1 METLLLGLNEI
12 GHFNVLMAIVLGAL
26 IGVTI
31 GSIPGL
37 EPAGVMA
44 ILLPLSFSMEPLA
57 GVSLLLG
64 VYGGAWYGGAIPAIL
79 MNTPGTPVAVL
90 TTYDGYPMAKRG
102 EGRRALSIAY
112 TSSFVGGIISVCS
125 LVLLAPILSQVARMF
140 GSAEFAML
148 AALGMIFVV
157 LAHRN
162 HVVEAAMM
170 LGFGIFLGTIGL
182 DRSYSVQVFT
192 FDQNWLLGGIP
203 LVPAVIGL
211 FAMSQAFVLL
221 SQRGNDAQKTV
232 LEGGGMFAGF
242 AELIRYKTTV
252 IRSAALG
259 VVMGLLPGVGE
270 FGSQFFSYTLAQ
282 KFSKT
287 PELFGKGAP
296 EGVIASET
304 SNNAVTAS
312 VMVPLLA
319 FGIPTDAL
327 MAMLLAVFMVHNYIP
342 GPTLFVERPE
352 FISGLYLSLFLMNTV
367 VFLYL
372 TFATRWIVNL
382 TRIRGRFIGAFILV
396 LGFIGSYSQNY
407 RFSDAMIALGF
418 AIFGYM
424 LRRANIPAV
433 PIILGLVLGPVFL
446 TRFRQAM
453 GVANGDMSIF
463 LSRPI
468 SLTLLLL
475 IVASMGFYLW
485 SLLRKRGRDEAAA
498 LATKGESAST
508 R

>member
-1 METLLLGLNEI
+1 MDAILLGLNEVASLDVI
-12 GHFNVLMAIVLGAL
+12 MAIVIGAL

-44 ILLPLSFSMEPLA
+44 ILLPMTFAMEPLP

-90 TTYDGYPMAKRG
+90 TTYDGYPMAQRG
-102 EGRRALSIAY
+102 EARRALSIAY
-112 TSSFVGGIISVCS
+112 TSSFVGGLISVFS
-125 LVLLAPILSQVARMF
+125 LVMLAPTLSQIARKF

-148 AALGMIFVV
+148 AALGMIFVA
-157 LAHRN
+157 LAHRR

-170 LGFGIFLGTIGL
+170 MGLGIFLGTIGL
-182 DRSYSVQVFT
+182 DLSYSTQVYT
-192 FDQNWLLGGIP
+192 FGQSWLLSGIP

-211 FAMSQAFVLL
+211 FAMSQAFILL
-221 SQRGNDAQKTV
+221 SQRGNDAKETTLSGSGIFSGV
-232 LEGGGMFAGF
+232 LD
-242 AELIRYKTTV
+242 LLKHKITV

-287 PELFGKGAP
+287 PEKFGEGAP
-296 EGVIASET
+296 EGLIASET

-319 FGIPTDAL
+319 FGIPADAL

-352 FISGLYLSLFLMNTV
+352 FISGLYVSLLLMNVV
-367 VFLYL
+367 VFTYL
-372 TFATRWIVNL
+372 TFATKWIVNL

-407 RFSDAMIALGF
+407 QFSDCLIALGF
-418 AIFGYM
+418 AIFGYV
-424 LRRANIPAV
+424 LKRNEIPAV
-433 PIILGLVLGPVFL
+433 PIILGLVLGPLFL
-446 TRFRQAM
+446 TRTQQAL
-453 GVANGDMSIF
+453 GTAGGDLTVF
-463 LSRPI
+463 LQRPV
-468 SLTLLLL
+468 SLTLFIM
-475 IVASMGFYLW
+475 IVLSISVFAW
-485 SLLRKRGRDEAAA
+485 SQIRQSKA
-498 LATKGESAST
+498 
-508 R
+508 

>member
-12 GHFNVLMAIVLGAL
+12 GHANVLLAILLGAL

-44 ILLPLSFSMEPLA
+44 ILLPLTFSMEPLA

-90 TTYDGYPMAKRG
+90 TTYDGYPMAQRG
-102 EGRRALSIAY
+102 EGRKALAIAY
-112 TSSFVGGIISVCS
+112 CSSFVGGIISVLS
-125 LVLLAPILSQVARMF
+125 LVLLAPTLSQVARLF

-157 LAHRN
+157 LAHRK

-170 LGFGIFLGTIGL
+170 LGFGMFLGTIGI
-182 DRSYSVQVFT
+182 DRSFSTQVYT
-192 FDQNWLLGGIP
+192 FGQVWLLNGIP

-221 SQRGNDAQKTV
+221 AQRGNDASVTR
-232 LEGGGMFAGF
+232 LESGGMASGF
-242 AELIRYKTTV
+242 AALLRNKMTV
-252 IRSAALG
+252 ARSSVLG

-282 KFSKT
+282 KFSKN
-287 PELFGKGAP
+287 PDEFGKGA
-296 EGVIASET
+296 EAGIIASET

-312 VMVPLLA
+312 VMIPLLA
-319 FGIPTDAL
+319 FGIPSDAL

-342 GPTLFVERPE
+342 GPTLFTERPE
-352 FISGLYLSLFLMNTV
+352 FISGLYLSLFLMNIF
-367 VFLYL
+367 VFVYL
-372 TFATRWIVNL
+372 LLATRWIVNL
-382 TRIRGRFIGAFILV
+382 TRIRGRFIGAVILV
-396 LGFIGSYSQNY
+396 LGFVGAYSQNY
-407 RFSDAMIALGF
+407 QFSDALIALGF
-418 AIFGYM
+418 AVFGYI
-424 LRRANIPAV
+424 LRRNDIPTV

-446 TRFRQAM
+446 NRCRQAL
-453 GVANGDMSIF
+453 GVADGNLSIF
-463 LSRPI
+463 IDRPVSLVLLS
-468 SLTLLLL
+468 L
-475 IVASMGFYLW
+475 IVVSISVFVIGQWREKPGKSDNAM
-485 SLLRKRGRDEAAA
+485 A
-498 LATKGESAST
+498 
-508 R
+508 

>member
-1 METLLLGLNEI
+1 METLLLGLSEI
-12 GHFNVLMAIVLGAL
+12 GHLNVLMAILFGAL

-44 ILLPLSFSMEPLA
+44 ILLPISFAMEPLA

-90 TTYDGYPMAKRG
+90 TTYDGYPMAQRG
-102 EGRRALSIAY
+102 EGMRALSTAY
-112 TSSFVGGIISVCS
+112 TSSFVGGLISVCS
-125 LVLLAPILSQVARMF
+125 LVLLAPTLAQIARLF

-162 HVVEAAMM
+162 QVVEAAMM
-170 LGFGIFLGTIGL
+170 LGLGIFLGTIGL
-182 DRSYSVQVFT
+182 DRSYSTQVFT
-192 FDQNWLLGGIP
+192 FKQSWLLGGIP
-203 LVPAVIGL
+203 LVPTVIGL

-221 SQRGNDAQKTV
+221 SQRNHDAQRTK
-232 LEGGGMFAGF
+232 LEGRGKFAGF
-242 AELIRYKTTV
+242 IELFKHKITV
-252 IRSAALG
+252 ARSAALG

-287 PELFGKGAP
+287 PEQFGHGAP
-296 EGVIASET
+296 EGIIASET

-342 GPTLFVERPE
+342 GPTLFAERPE
-352 FISGLYLSLFLMNTV
+352 FISGLYISLFLMNIV

-407 RFSDAMIALGF
+407 RFSDALIALGF
-418 AIFGYM
+418 AIFGYI
-424 LRRANIPAV
+424 LKRANIPAV

-453 GVANGDMSIF
+453 GVSNGDASIF
-463 LSRPI
+463 LTRPI
-468 SLTLLLL
+468 SLTLLLM
-475 IVASMGFYLW
+475 IVASIGLYIWALT
-485 SLLRKRGRDEAAA
+485 KNRGV
-498 LATKGESAST
+498 K
-508 R
+508 

>member
-1 METLLLGLNEI
+1 METLLLGLNEV
-12 GHFNVLMAIVLGAL
+12 GTANVLLAIIIGAL

-102 EGRRALSIAY
+102 DGKRALSIAY
-112 TSSFVGGIISVCS
+112 TASFVGGIISVSS
-125 LVLLAPILSQVARMF
+125 LVLLAPTLSQVARLF

-157 LAHRN
+157 LAHRK

-170 LGFGIFLGTIGL
+170 LGLGIFLGTIGI
-182 DRSYSVQVFT
+182 DRSYSTQVYT
-192 FDQNWLLGGIP
+192 FDQGWLLNGVP

-221 SQRGNDAQKTV
+221 SQRGNDSQKTELKGDGLFSGALV
-232 LEGGGMFAGF
+232 L
-242 AELIRYKTTV
+242 LKHKVTV
-252 IRSAALG
+252 VRSAALG

-287 PELFGKGAP
+287 PEKFGDGAP
-296 EGVIASET
+296 EGLIASET

-312 VMVPLLA
+312 VMIPLLA
-319 FGIPTDAL
+319 FGIPADAL
-327 MAMLLAVFMVHNYIP
+327 MAMLLAVFMVHNYVP
-342 GPTLFVERPE
+342 GPTLFAERPE
-352 FISGLYLSLFLMNTV
+352 FISGLYISLFLMNIV
-367 VFLYL
+367 VFMYL
-372 TFATRWIVNL
+372 SVATKWIVNL

-407 RFSDAMIALGF
+407 QFSDSLIALGF
-418 AIFGYM
+418 AIFGYI
-424 LRRANIPAV
+424 LRRNDIPAV

-453 GVANGDMSIF
+453 GVADGDLSIF
-463 LSRPI
+463 LTRPI
-468 SLTLLLL
+468 SLTLFTA
-475 IVASMGFYLW
+475 IVLSIGIYLW
-485 SLLRKRGRDEAAA
+485 SQ
-498 LATKGESAST
+498 T
-508 R
+508 RNRSNAMA

>member
-1 METLLLGLNEI
+1 MDAILLGLNEVATL
-12 GHFNVLMAIVLGAL
+12 NVIMAIVIGAL

-44 ILLPLSFSMEPLA
+44 ILLPVTFAMEPLP

-90 TTYDGYPMAKRG
+90 TTYDGYPMAQRG
-102 EGRRALSIAY
+102 EARRALSIAY
-112 TSSFVGGIISVCS
+112 TSSFVGGLISVFS
-125 LVLLAPILSQVARMF
+125 LVMLAPTLSQVARQF

-157 LAHRN
+157 LAHRQ

-170 LGFGIFLGTIGL
+170 LGLGIFLSNIGL
-182 DRSYSVQVFT
+182 DLSYSTQIYT
-192 FDQNWLLGGIP
+192 FDQSWLLSGIP

-221 SQRGNDAQKTV
+221 SQRGNDAQITKLAGQGFFSGVIDLLKHKVTV
-232 LEGGGMFAGF
+232 
-242 AELIRYKTTV
+242 V
-252 IRSAALG
+252 RSAALG

-287 PELFGKGAP
+287 PEQFGRGAP
-296 EGVIASET
+296 EGLIASET

-319 FGIPTDAL
+319 FGIPADAL
-327 MAMLLAVFMVHNYIP
+327 MAMLLAVFMVHNYVP
-342 GPTLFVERPE
+342 GPALFAERPE
-352 FISGLYLSLFLMNTV
+352 FISGLYVSLLLMNVV
-367 VFLYL
+367 VFTYL
-372 TFATRWIVNL
+372 TFATKWIVNL
-382 TRIRGRFIGAFILV
+382 TRVRGRFIGAFILV

-407 RFSDAMIALGF
+407 QLTDCLIALAF
-418 AIFGYM
+418 SIFGYI
-424 LRRANIPAV
+424 LKRNDIPAV
-433 PIILGLVLGPVFL
+433 PIILGLVLGPLFL
-446 TRFRQAM
+446 NRTQQAL
-453 GVANGDMSIF
+453 GVSNGDLTIF
-463 LSRPI
+463 LQRPI
-468 SLTLLLL
+468 SLTLFILILLS
-475 IVASMGFYLW
+475 IGIYIW
-485 SLLRKRGRDEAAA
+485 SQYRRHKQVN
-498 LATKGESAST
+498 
-508 R
+508 

>member
-12 GHFNVLMAIVLGAL
+12 GHANVLLAILLGAL

-44 ILLPLSFSMEPLA
+44 ILLPLTFSMEPLA

-90 TTYDGYPMAKRG
+90 TTYDGYPMAQRG
-102 EGRRALSIAY
+102 EGRKALAIAY
-112 TSSFVGGIISVCS
+112 CSSFVGGIISVLS
-125 LVLLAPILSQVARMF
+125 LVLLAPTLSQVARLF

-157 LAHRN
+157 LAHRK

-170 LGFGIFLGTIGL
+170 LGFGMFLGTIGI
-182 DRSYSVQVFT
+182 DRSFSTQVYT
-192 FDQNWLLGGIP
+192 FGQVWLLNGIP

-221 SQRGNDAQKTV
+221 AQRGNDASVTR
-232 LEGGGMFAGF
+232 LEAGGMASGF
-242 AELIRYKTTV
+242 AVLLRNKMTV
-252 IRSAALG
+252 ARSSVLG

-282 KFSKT
+282 KFSKN
-287 PELFGKGAP
+287 PDEFGKGA
-296 EGVIASET
+296 EAGIIASET

-312 VMVPLLA
+312 VMIPLLA
-319 FGIPTDAL
+319 FGIPADAL

-342 GPTLFVERPE
+342 GPTLFAERPE
-352 FISGLYLSLFLMNTV
+352 FISGLYLSLFLMNIF
-367 VFLYL
+367 VFVYL
-372 TFATRWIVNL
+372 LLATRWIVNL
-382 TRIRGRFIGAFILV
+382 TRIRGRFIGAVILV
-396 LGFIGSYSQNY
+396 LGFVGAYSQNY
-407 RFSDAMIALGF
+407 QFSDALIALGF
-418 AIFGYM
+418 AVFGYI
-424 LRRANIPAV
+424 LRRNDIPTV

-446 TRFRQAM
+446 NRCRQAL
-453 GVANGDMSIF
+453 GVADGNLSIF
-463 LSRPI
+463 IDRPVSLVLLS
-468 SLTLLLL
+468 L
-475 IVASMGFYLW
+475 IVVSISVFVISQWREKPGQSDNAM
-485 SLLRKRGRDEAAA
+485 A
-498 LATKGESAST
+498 
-508 R
+508 

>member
-1 METLLLGLNEI
+1 MDALLLGLNE
-12 GHFNVLMAIVLGAL
+12 VATLDVMLAIVIGAL

-44 ILLPLSFSMEPLA
+44 ILLPMTFAMEPLP

-90 TTYDGYPMAKRG
+90 TTYDGYPMAQRG
-102 EGRRALSIAY
+102 EARRALSIAY
-112 TSSFVGGIISVCS
+112 TSSFVGGLISVFS
-125 LVLLAPILSQVARMF
+125 LILLAPALSQIARKF

-157 LAHRN
+157 LAHRK
-162 HVVEAAMM
+162 HVIEAAMM
-170 LGFGIFLGTIGL
+170 LGVGIFFGTIGL
-182 DRSYSVQVFT
+182 DLSYSTQVYT
-192 FDQNWLLGGIP
+192 FGQSWLLSGIP

-211 FAMSQAFVLL
+211 FAMSQAFILL
-221 SQRGNDAQKTV
+221 SQRSNDAQETKLSGSGLFSGVLDLLKHKLTV
-232 LEGGGMFAGF
+232 A
-242 AELIRYKTTV
+242 
-252 IRSAALG
+252 RSAALG

-282 KFSKT
+282 KFSRT
-287 PELFGKGAP
+287 PEEFGNGAP
-296 EGVIASET
+296 AGLIASET

-319 FGIPTDAL
+319 FGIPADAL

-352 FISGLYLSLFLMNTV
+352 FISGLYISLLMMNVV
-367 VFLYL
+367 VFAYL
-372 TFATRWIVNL
+372 TFATKWIVNL
-382 TRIRGRFIGAFILV
+382 TRVRGRFIGAFILV

-407 RFSDAMIALGF
+407 QYTDCLIALGF
-418 AIFGYM
+418 AIFGYV
-424 LRRANIPAV
+424 LKRNQIPAV
-433 PIILGLVLGPVFL
+433 PIILGLVLGPLFL
-446 TRFRQAM
+446 TRTQQAL
-453 GVANGDMSIF
+453 GVAGGDLTIF
-463 LSRPI
+463 LQRPI
-468 SLTLLLL
+468 SLTLVSM
-475 IVASMGFYLW
+475 IVLSIGIFAW
-485 SLLRKRGRDEAAA
+485 SQLRQRRDSRA
-498 LATKGESAST
+498 
-508 R
+508 

>member
-1 METLLLGLNEI
+1 METLLLGLNEV
-12 GHFNVLMAIVLGAL
+12 GTLNVLLAIIIGAL

-37 EPAGVMA
+37 EPAGVIA

-90 TTYDGYPMAKRG
+90 TTYDGYPMTLRG
-102 EGRRALSIAY
+102 EGKKALSIAY
-112 TSSFVGGIISVCS
+112 TSSFVGGIISVLS
-125 LVLLAPILSQVARMF
+125 LVLLAPMLSQIARLF

-157 LAHRN
+157 LAHRK

-170 LGFGIFLGTIGL
+170 LGLGMFLGTIGL
-182 DRSYSVQVFT
+182 DRSFSTQVYT
-192 FDQNWLLGGIP
+192 FHQEWLINGIP

-221 SQRGNDAQKTV
+221 SVRENDSSVTK
-232 LEGGGMFAGF
+232 LEGEGLFGGFGV
-242 AELIRYKTTV
+242 LLKHKITV

-287 PELFGKGAP
+287 PEKFGHGAP
-296 EGVIASET
+296 EGIIASET

-312 VMVPLLA
+312 VMIPLLA
-319 FGIPTDAL
+319 FGIPADAL
-327 MAMLLAVFMVHNYIP
+327 MAMLLAVFMVHNYVP
-342 GPTLFVERPE
+342 GPALFAERPE
-352 FISGLYLSLFLMNTV
+352 FISGLYISLFLMNIV
-367 VFLYL
+367 VFVYL
-372 TFATRWIVNL
+372 TFATKWIVNL

-396 LGFIGSYSQNY
+396 LGFVGSYSQNY
-407 RFSDAMIALGF
+407 QFSDALIALGF
-418 AIFGYM
+418 AVFGYV
-424 LRRANIPAV
+424 LRKNDIPAV

-453 GVANGDMSIF
+453 GVADGDLSIF
-463 LSRPI
+463 ISRPI
-468 SLTLLLL
+468 SLTLLSL
-475 IVASMGFYLW
+475 IVLSITVYLW
-485 SLLRKRGRDEAAA
+485 SNYKTKRSG
-498 LATKGESAST
+498 
-508 R
+508 

>member
-12 GHFNVLMAIVLGAL
+12 TTLNVLLAIVLGAL

-44 ILLPLSFSMEPLA
+44 ILLPLTFSMEPLA

-90 TTYDGYPMAKRG
+90 TTYDGHPMAQRG
-102 EGRRALSIAY
+102 EGKKALSIAY
-112 TSSFVGGIISVCS
+112 TASFVGGLISIFS
-125 LVLLAPILSQVARMF
+125 LVTLAPTLSQVARLF

-157 LAHRN
+157 LAHRK

-170 LGFGIFLGTIGL
+170 LGLGIFLGTVGI
-182 DRSYSVQVFT
+182 DRSFSTQVYT
-192 FDQNWLLGGIP
+192 FGEIWLLNGIP

-221 SQRGNDAQKTV
+221 SQRGQDASETK
-232 LEGGGMFAGF
+232 LEGEGMFAGIWV
-242 AELIRYKTTV
+242 LLRHKVTV
-252 IRSAALG
+252 VRSAVLG
-259 VVMGLLPGVGE
+259 VLMGLLPGVGE

-287 PELFGKGAP
+287 PEKFGHGAE
-296 EGVIASET
+296 EGLIASET

-312 VMVPLLA
+312 VMIPLLA
-319 FGIPTDAL
+319 FGIPADAL

-342 GPTLFVERPE
+342 GPALFAERPE
-352 FISGLYLSLFLMNTV
+352 FIAGLYMSLLLMNVV
-367 VFLYL
+367 VFFYL

-382 TRIRGRFIGAFILV
+382 TRIRGRFIGACILV
-396 LGFIGSYSQNY
+396 LGFIGAYSQNFQ
-407 RFSDAMIALGF
+407 FSDALIALGF
-418 AIFGYM
+418 AIFGYI
-424 LRRANIPAV
+424 LRRNDIPAV

-446 TRFRQAM
+446 SRFRQAM
-453 GVANGDMSIF
+453 GVADGDLSIF
-463 LSRPI
+463 VSRPI
-468 SLTLLLL
+468 SLVLLSL
-475 IVASMGFYLW
+475 IVVSILVFVVSNLRAGRAAREAS
-485 SLLRKRGRDEAAA
+485 
-498 LATKGESAST
+498 
-508 R
+508 

>member
-1 METLLLGLNEI
+1 METLLLGLNEVGTSSVI
-12 GHFNVLMAIVLGAL
+12 LAILIGAL
-26 IGVTI
+26 VGVTI

-37 EPAGVMA
+37 EPAGVIA

-57 GVSLLLG
+57 GVMLLVG

-90 TTYDGYPMAKRG
+90 TTYDGYPLAKRG
-102 EGRRALSIAY
+102 EGKRALSIAY
-112 TSSFVGGIISVCS
+112 TASFVGGIISVTS
-125 LVLLAPILSQVARMF
+125 LVLLAPSLAEVARLF

-157 LAHRN
+157 LAHRK

-170 LGFGIFLGTIGL
+170 LGFGIFLGTVGI
-182 DRSYSVQVFT
+182 DRSYNTQTYT
-192 FDQNWLLGGIP
+192 FEQEWLLGGIP

-221 SQRGNDAQKTV
+221 SQRGNDSQVTK
-232 LEGGGMFAGF
+232 LEGDGFFAGAF
-242 AELIRYKTTV
+242 ELLKHKVTV
-252 IRSAALG
+252 ARSAALG

-282 KFSKT
+282 KFSKN
-287 PELFGKGAP
+287 PDKFGDGAP
-296 EGVIASET
+296 EGLIASET

-319 FGIPTDAL
+319 FGIPADAL

-342 GPTLFVERPE
+342 GPTLFAERPE
-352 FISGLYLSLFLMNTV
+352 FISGLYISLFLMNIV

-372 TFATRWIVNL
+372 SIATRWIVNL

-407 RFSDAMIALGF
+407 QASDALIALGF
-418 AIFGYM
+418 AMIGYV
-424 LRRANIPAV
+424 LRRNDIPAV
-433 PIILGLVLGPVFL
+433 PIVLGLVLGPVFL
-446 TRFRQAM
+446 TRFRQAL
-453 GVANGDMSIF
+453 GVADGDLSVF
-463 LSRPI
+463 VSRPI
-468 SLTLLLL
+468 SLTLFSL
-475 IVASMGFYLW
+475 IVLSIGIFIW
-485 SLLRKRGRDEAAA
+485 SRLRSNTGQTA
-498 LATKGESAST
+498 
-508 R
+508 

>member
-1 METLLLGLNEI
+1 METLLLGLHEV
-12 GHFNVLMAIVLGAL
+12 GTANVLLAIVLGAL

-44 ILLPLSFSMEPLA
+44 ILLPLTFSMEPLA

-90 TTYDGYPMAKRG
+90 TTYDGYPMAQRG
-102 EGRRALSIAY
+102 EGRKALSIAY
-112 TSSFVGGIISVCS
+112 TSSFVGGIISVLS
-125 LVLLAPILSQVARMF
+125 LVLLAPTLSQVARLF

-157 LAHRN
+157 LAHRK

-170 LGFGIFLGTIGL
+170 LGLGIFLGTIGI
-182 DRSYSVQVFT
+182 DRSFSTQVYT
-192 FDQNWLLGGIP
+192 FGQVWLLNGIP

-221 SQRGNDAQKTV
+221 AQRGNDSSVTRLEAGGLFTGFAALMRNKVTV
-232 LEGGGMFAGF
+232 L
-242 AELIRYKTTV
+242 
-252 IRSAALG
+252 RSSALG

-282 KFSKT
+282 KFSKH
-287 PELFGKGAP
+287 PEEFGKGA
-296 EGVIASET
+296 EAGIIASET

-312 VMVPLLA
+312 VMIPLLA
-319 FGIPTDAL
+319 FGIPADAL

-342 GPTLFVERPE
+342 GPTLFTERPE
-352 FISGLYLSLFLMNTV
+352 FISGLYISLFLMNIV

-372 TFATRWIVNL
+372 LFATRWIVNL
-382 TRIRGRFIGAFILV
+382 TRIRGRYIGAVILV
-396 LGFIGSYSQNY
+396 LGFVGAYSQNY
-407 RFSDAMIALGF
+407 QFSDALIALGF
-418 AIFGYM
+418 AIFGYI
-424 LRRANIPAV
+424 LRRNDIPAV

-446 TRFRQAM
+446 NRFRQAL
-453 GVANGDMSIF
+453 GVGNGDLAIF
-463 LSRPI
+463 IDRPVSMVLLSLIVLSI
-468 SLTLLLL
+468 SLFLF
-475 IVASMGFYLW
+475 GQW
-485 SLLRKRGRDEAAA
+485 QEGRKCRAAA
-498 LATKGESAST
+498 NNV
-508 R
+508 

>member
-1 METLLLGLNEI
+1 MDALLLGLNE
-12 GHFNVLMAIVLGAL
+12 VATLDVMLAIVIGAL

-44 ILLPLSFSMEPLA
+44 ILLPMTFAMEPLP

-90 TTYDGYPMAKRG
+90 TTYDGYPMAQRG
-102 EGRRALSIAY
+102 EARRALSIAY
-112 TSSFVGGIISVCS
+112 TSSFVGGLISVFS
-125 LVLLAPILSQVARMF
+125 LILLAPALSQIARKF

-157 LAHRN
+157 LAHRK

-170 LGFGIFLGTIGL
+170 LGVGIFLGTIGL
-182 DRSYSVQVFT
+182 DLSYSTQVYT
-192 FDQNWLLGGIP
+192 FGQSWLLSGIP

-211 FAMSQAFVLL
+211 FAMSQAFILL
-221 SQRGNDAQKTV
+221 SQRSNDAQETKLSGSGLFSGVFDLLKHKLTV
-232 LEGGGMFAGF
+232 A
-242 AELIRYKTTV
+242 
-252 IRSAALG
+252 RSAALG
-259 VVMGLLPGVGE
+259 VIMGLLPGVGE

-282 KFSKT
+282 KFSRT
-287 PELFGKGAP
+287 PEEFGNGAP
-296 EGVIASET
+296 AGLIASET

-319 FGIPTDAL
+319 FGIPADAL

-352 FISGLYLSLFLMNTV
+352 FISGLYISLLMMNVV
-367 VFLYL
+367 VFAYL
-372 TFATRWIVNL
+372 TFATKWIVNL
-382 TRIRGRFIGAFILV
+382 TRVRGRFIGAFILV

-407 RFSDAMIALGF
+407 QYSDCLIALGF
-418 AIFGYM
+418 AIFGYV
-424 LRRANIPAV
+424 LKRNQIPAV
-433 PIILGLVLGPVFL
+433 PIILGLVLGPLFL
-446 TRFRQAM
+446 TRTQQAL
-453 GVANGDMSIF
+453 GVAGGDLTIF
-463 LSRPI
+463 LQRPI
-468 SLTLLLL
+468 SLTLVIM
-475 IVASMGFYLW
+475 IVLSIGIFAW
-485 SLLRKRGRDEAAA
+485 SQLRQRRDSRA
-498 LATKGESAST
+498 
-508 R
+508 

>member
-1 METLLLGLNEI
+1 MDAILLGLNEVASLDVI
-12 GHFNVLMAIVLGAL
+12 MAIVIGAL

-44 ILLPLSFSMEPLA
+44 ILLPMTFAMDPLP

-90 TTYDGYPMAKRG
+90 TTYDGYPMAQRG
-102 EGRRALSIAY
+102 EARRALSIAY
-112 TSSFVGGIISVCS
+112 TSSFVGGLISVFS
-125 LVLLAPILSQVARMF
+125 LVMLAPTLSQIARKF

-157 LAHRN
+157 LAHRR

-170 LGFGIFLGTIGL
+170 LGLGIFLGTIGL
-182 DRSYSVQVFT
+182 DLSYSTQVYT
-192 FDQNWLLGGIP
+192 FGQSWLLSGIP

-211 FAMSQAFVLL
+211 FAMSQAFILL
-221 SQRGNDAQKTV
+221 SQRGNDARETKLSGNGIFSGV
-232 LEGGGMFAGF
+232 LD
-242 AELIRYKTTV
+242 LLKHKVTV

-287 PELFGKGAP
+287 PEKFGNGAP
-296 EGVIASET
+296 EGLIASET

-312 VMVPLLA
+312 VMIPLLA
-319 FGIPTDAL
+319 FGIPADAL

-352 FISGLYLSLFLMNTV
+352 FISGLYVSLLLMNVV
-367 VFLYL
+367 VFTYL

-407 RFSDAMIALGF
+407 QFSDCLIALGF
-418 AIFGYM
+418 ALFGYV
-424 LRRANIPAV
+424 LKRNEIPAV
-433 PIILGLVLGPVFL
+433 PIILGLVLGPLFL
-446 TRFRQAM
+446 TRTQQAL
-453 GVANGDMSIF
+453 GVAGGDLTTFIQ
-463 LSRPI
+463 RPI
-468 SLTLLLL
+468 SLTLLIMILL
-475 IVASMGFYLW
+475 SIATYIW
-485 SLLRKRGRDEAAA
+485 SQYRQAKQTAA
-498 LATKGESAST
+498 
-508 R
+508 

>member
-1 METLLLGLNEI
+1 METLLLGLNEV
-12 GHFNVLMAIVLGAL
+12 GTLNVMLAIVIGAL

-37 EPAGVMA
+37 EPAGVIA

-90 TTYDGYPMAKRG
+90 TTYDGYPMTLKG
-102 EGRRALSIAY
+102 EGKKALSIAY
-112 TSSFVGGIISVCS
+112 TSSFVGGIISVLS
-125 LVLLAPILSQVARMF
+125 LVLLAPVLSQVARLF

-148 AALGMIFVV
+148 SALGMIFVV
-157 LAHRN
+157 LAHRK

-170 LGFGIFLGTIGL
+170 LGLGIFLGTIGI
-182 DRSYSVQVFT
+182 DRSFSTQVYT
-192 FDQNWLLGGIP
+192 FHQEWLLNGIP

-221 SQRGNDAQKTV
+221 SARGNDSSVTKLEGEGLFGGFFVLMKHKVTV
-232 LEGGGMFAGF
+232 L
-242 AELIRYKTTV
+242 
-252 IRSAALG
+252 RSAALG

-287 PELFGKGAP
+287 PELFGNGAP
-296 EGVIASET
+296 EGIIASET

-312 VMVPLLA
+312 VMIPLLA
-319 FGIPTDAL
+319 FGIPADAL
-327 MAMLLAVFMVHNYIP
+327 MAMLLAVFMVHNYVP
-342 GPTLFVERPE
+342 GPTLFAERPE
-352 FISGLYLSLFLMNTV
+352 FISGLYISLFLMNIV
-367 VFLYL
+367 VFIYL
-372 TFATRWIVNL
+372 TFATKWIVNL

-396 LGFIGSYSQNY
+396 LGFVGSYSQNY
-407 RFSDAMIALGF
+407 QFSDALIALGF
-418 AIFGYM
+418 AVFGYI
-424 LRRANIPAV
+424 LRKNDIPAV

-453 GVANGDMSIF
+453 GVADGDLSIF
-463 LSRPI
+463 ISRPI
-468 SLTLLLL
+468 SLTLLSL
-475 IVASMGFYLW
+475 IVLSITVYLW
-485 SLLRKRGRDEAAA
+485 STLKAKRQI
-498 LATKGESAST
+498 SSPSIPH
-508 R
+508 

>member
-1 METLLLGLNEI
+1 MESLMLGLAEV
-12 GHFNVLMAIVLGAL
+12 GTVSVLSAILLGAL

-44 ILLPLSFSMEPLA
+44 ILLPISFSMEPLA
-57 GVSLLLG
+57 GVSLLVG

-90 TTYDGYPMAKRG
+90 TTYDGYPMTQRG
-102 EGRRALSIAY
+102 EGKKALSIAY
-112 TSSFVGGIISVCS
+112 SASFVGGLVSILS
-125 LVLLAPILSQVARMF
+125 LVFLAPILSQVATHF

-148 AALGMIFVV
+148 ALLGMVFVV

-162 HVVEAAMM
+162 QVLDAAMM
-170 LGFGIFLGTIGL
+170 LGLGIFFGSVGV
-182 DRSYSVQVFT
+182 DRSYNTLTYT
-192 FDQNWLLGGIP
+192 FSQEWLLGGIP

-221 SQRGNDAQKTV
+221 SQKGGDAKTTK
-232 LEGGGMFAGF
+232 LEGKGYFSG
-242 AELIRYKTTV
+242 LITLAKHKITV
-252 IRSAALG
+252 ARSAALG

-287 PELFGKGAP
+287 PEKFGDGAE
-296 EGVIASET
+296 EGLIASET

-312 VMVPLLA
+312 VMIPLLA
-319 FGIPTDAL
+319 FGIPADAL

-352 FISGLYLSLFLMNTV
+352 FISGLYLSLLLINVV

-372 TFATRWIVNL
+372 TFATKWIVNL
-382 TRIRGRFIGAFILV
+382 TKIRGRFIGAFILV

-407 RFSDAMIALGF
+407 QFSDAIIALGF
-418 AIFGYM
+418 AGLGYV
-424 LRRANIPAV
+424 LRKKNIPAV
-433 PIILGLVLGPVFL
+433 PIVLGLVLGPVL
-446 TRFRQAM
+446 MVRMRQAL
-453 GVANGDMSIF
+453 GVADGDLSI
-463 LSRPI
+463 LVTRPI
-468 SLTLLLL
+468 AATLLGLTIL
-475 IVASMGFYLW
+475 SIVVYAL
-485 SLLRKRGRDEAAA
+485 SLKKR
-498 LATKGESAST
+498 
-508 R
+508 

>member
-1 METLLLGLNEI
+1 METLLLGLNEV
-12 GHFNVLMAIVLGAL
+12 GTLNVMLAIVIGAL

-37 EPAGVMA
+37 EPAGVIA

-90 TTYDGYPMAKRG
+90 TTYDGYPMTLKG
-102 EGRRALSIAY
+102 EGKKALSIAY
-112 TSSFVGGIISVCS
+112 TSSFVGGIISVLS
-125 LVLLAPILSQVARMF
+125 LVLLAPVLSQVARLF

-148 AALGMIFVV
+148 SALGMIFVV
-157 LAHRN
+157 LAHRR

-170 LGFGIFLGTIGL
+170 LGLGIFLGTIGI
-182 DRSYSVQVFT
+182 DRSFSTQVYT
-192 FDQNWLLGGIP
+192 FHQEWLLNGIP

-221 SQRGNDAQKTV
+221 SARGNDSSITKLEGEGLFGGFLVLMKHKITV
-232 LEGGGMFAGF
+232 L
-242 AELIRYKTTV
+242 
-252 IRSAALG
+252 RSAALG

-287 PELFGKGAP
+287 PELFGNGAP
-296 EGVIASET
+296 EGIIASET

-312 VMVPLLA
+312 VMIPLLA
-319 FGIPTDAL
+319 FGIPADAL
-327 MAMLLAVFMVHNYIP
+327 MAMLLAVFMVHNYVP
-342 GPTLFVERPE
+342 GPTLFAERPE
-352 FISGLYLSLFLMNTV
+352 FISGLYISLFLMNIV
-367 VFLYL
+367 VFVYL
-372 TFATRWIVNL
+372 TFATKWIVNL
-382 TRIRGRFIGAFILV
+382 TRIRGRFIGTFILV
-396 LGFIGSYSQNY
+396 LGFVGSYSQNY
-407 RFSDAMIALGF
+407 QFSDALIALGF
-418 AIFGYM
+418 AVFGYI
-424 LRRANIPAV
+424 LRKNDIPAV

-453 GVANGDMSIF
+453 GVGDGDLSIF
-463 LSRPI
+463 ISRPI
-468 SLTLLLL
+468 SLTLF
-475 IVASMGFYLW
+475 SMIILSITVYLW
-485 SLLRKRGRDEAAA
+485 STLKA
-498 LATKGESAST
+498 KP
-508 R
+508 

>member
-1 METLLLGLNEI
+1 MESFLLGLNEVLTL
-12 GHFNVLMAIVLGAL
+12 NVLLAIVLGAI

-44 ILLPLSFSMEPLA
+44 ILLPMSFSMDPLS

-79 MNTPGTPVAVL
+79 MNTPGTPVSVL

-102 EGRRALSIAY
+102 QGKLALSIAY
-112 TSSFVGGIISVCS
+112 CSSFVGGIISVLS
-125 LVLLAPILSQVARMF
+125 LVLLAPTLAQVARMF

-157 LAHRN
+157 LAHRQ

-170 LGFGIFLGTIGL
+170 LGLGIFLGTIGL
-182 DRSYSVQVFT
+182 ERSYSTQVFT
-192 FDQNWLLGGIP
+192 FDQSWLLSGIP

-221 SQRGNDAQKTV
+221 SKTGNDAKKTT
-232 LEGGGMFAGF
+232 LEGNGMLSGF
-242 AELIRYKTTV
+242 LALAKHKITV
-252 IRSAALG
+252 IRSATLG

-287 PELFGKGAP
+287 PEKFGDGAH
-296 EGVIASET
+296 EGLIASET
-304 SNNAVTAS
+304 SNNAVTSA
-312 VMVPLLA
+312 VMIPLLA
-319 FGIPTDAL
+319 FGIPADAL

-342 GPTLFVERPE
+342 GPTLFVEQPS
-352 FISGLYLSLFLMNTV
+352 FITGLYISLFCINIV
-367 VFLYL
+367 AFLYL
-372 TFATRWIVNL
+372 TVATRWVVNL

-407 RFSDAMIALGF
+407 QFSDALIALGF
-418 AIFGYM
+418 AVFGYI
-424 LRRANIPAV
+424 LRRNAIPAV
-433 PIILGLVLGPVFL
+433 PIVLGLVLGPVFL
-446 TRFRQAM
+446 NRFRQAL
-453 GVANGDMSIF
+453 GVADGDLTIF
-463 LSRPI
+463 VMRPI
-468 SLTLLLL
+468 SLVLFSL
-475 IVASMGFYLW
+475 IVITIAVYIFGAVKP
-485 SLLRKRGRDEAAA
+485 RK
-498 LATKGESAST
+498 S
-508 R
+508 

>member
-1 METLLLGLNEI
+1 METLLLGLHEV
-12 GHFNVLMAIVLGAL
+12 GTANVLLAIVLGAL

-44 ILLPLSFSMEPLA
+44 ILLPLTFSMEPLA

-90 TTYDGYPMAKRG
+90 TTYDGYPMAQRG
-102 EGRRALSIAY
+102 EGRKALSIAY
-112 TSSFVGGIISVCS
+112 TSSFVGGIISVLS
-125 LVLLAPILSQVARMF
+125 LVLLAPTLSQVARLF

-157 LAHRN
+157 LAHRK

-170 LGFGIFLGTIGL
+170 LGLGIFLGTIGI
-182 DRSYSVQVFT
+182 DRSFSTQVYT
-192 FDQNWLLGGIP
+192 FGQVWLLNGIP

-221 SQRGNDAQKTV
+221 AQRGNDSSVTRLESGGLFSGFAALMRNKVTV
-232 LEGGGMFAGF
+232 L
-242 AELIRYKTTV
+242 
-252 IRSAALG
+252 RSSALG

-282 KFSKT
+282 KFSKH
-287 PELFGKGAP
+287 PEEFGKGA
-296 EGVIASET
+296 EAGIIASET

-312 VMVPLLA
+312 VMIPLLA
-319 FGIPTDAL
+319 FGIPADAL

-342 GPTLFVERPE
+342 GPTLFTERPE
-352 FISGLYLSLFLMNTV
+352 FISGLYISLFLMNIV

-372 TFATRWIVNL
+372 LFATRWIVNL
-382 TRIRGRFIGAFILV
+382 TRIRGRYIGAVILV
-396 LGFIGSYSQNY
+396 LGFVGAYSQNY
-407 RFSDAMIALGF
+407 QFSDALIALGF
-418 AIFGYM
+418 AIFGYI
-424 LRRANIPAV
+424 LRRNDIPAV

-446 TRFRQAM
+446 NRFRQAL
-453 GVANGDMSIF
+453 GVGNGDLAIF
-463 LSRPI
+463 IDRPVSMVLLSLIVLSI
-468 SLTLLLL
+468 SLFLF
-475 IVASMGFYLW
+475 GQW
-485 SLLRKRGRDEAAA
+485 QEGRKCRAAA
-498 LATKGESAST
+498 NNV
-508 R
+508 